1 MKKAAVAHGT
11 AAGEKMVM
19 ASQDSGNSFAGLV
32 MTVSIITGYVAL
44 LAAYAYMFHYWGGPN
59 MTGG

>member
-1 MKKAAVAHGT
+1 
-11 AAGEKMVM
+11 MV
-19 ASQDSGNSFAGLV
+19 SQDSGNSFANLA

-44 LAAYAYMFHYWGGPN
+44 LAAYSYMFHYWGGPN